1 MISVIKP
8 ILLAFLMSRPV
19 RQLVVD
25 LLAAYAK
32 RSDNKV
38 DDYAVNLIRQELFD
52 EEEGNWRPVQRAA

>member
-8 ILLAFLMSRPV
+8 ILITFLMSKQV

-38 DDYAVNLIRQELFD
+38 DDYAVELIRKELFD
-52 EEEGNWRPVQRAA
+52 

>member
-1 MISVIKP
+1 MIALIKP
-8 ILLAFLMSRPV
+8 ILISFLMSKQV

-38 DDYAVNLIRQELFD
+38 DDYAVNLIRQALF
-52 EEEGNWRPVQRAA
+52 E

>member
-1 MISVIKP
+1 MIAVIKP
-8 ILLAFLMSRPV
+8 ILIAFLMSKQV

-38 DDYAVNLIRQELFD
+38 DDYAVELIRRELF
-52 EEEGNWRPVQRAA
+52 ETE

>member
-1 MISVIKP
+1 MIAVIKP
-8 ILLAFLMSRPV
+8 ILIRFLMSRQV

-52 EEEGNWRPVQRAA
+52 

>member
-1 MISVIKP
+1 MIAVIKP
-8 ILLAFLMSRPV
+8 ILIRFLMSKQV

-38 DDYAVNLIRQELFD
+38 DDYAVELIRKELFD
-52 EEEGNWRPVQRAA
+52 